1 MDAVRLHLG
10 AEPQRPQGHS
20 LAFVTALLGQMGAA
34 DAFAVK
40 AAIVGAAFD
49 EQQLV
54 PLLVE
59 AAGGVGDQDAGD
71 EDDDDE
77 EAEAD
82 EVAGDMAR
90 GLVTRMLA
98 ARVGGRRL
106 LSAAACES
114 IAADAAFRCCHTGAL
129 CDISRLQK
137 ARRSEICT
145 RLMCAVA
152 HEQPRV
158 AAAGGV
164 GSSELSGADV
174 GVARRQRS

>member
-71 EDDDDE
+71 DDDDDDEEE

-82 EVAGDMAR
+82 EVAGDMAC

-114 IAADAAFRCCHTGAL
+114 IAADAAFRCCRTGAL
-129 CDISRLQK
+129 CDSSRLQK

-152 HEQPRV
+152 HEKLSVV
-158 AAAGGV
+158 AAGSV
-164 GSSELSGADV
+164 GSSELTLSG
-174 GVARRQRS
+174 R